1 MVETKVIDIDI
12 IEQTQETKNLI
23 IKGKS
28 KLFPVMRI
36 PLENLQYNKLN
47 GRIAT
52 WISEYLSNEGEFPED
67 SERANEIIEGFIES
81 SNPDLLKKTKNNIE
95 LFDQQVNIELFDQQE
110 AAVVLKNGIIVDGNR
125 RFTAL
130 RQLSREGKGQNFN
143 YIKAVLLDSEEYTQ
157 KEIKTLELNLQHA
170 KEERVDYN
178 PIDRLVD
185 IYRDLIAY
193 DAPFTAAEYARE
205 IASTEKMVSQ
215 EMEVSQLMVDYLD
228 YIGQPLMFHIAR
240 QQKIDGPL
248 REAHRILK
256 SKKLEDDDREAARDV
271 IFASIASLDGD
282 VTRKIRDMKNV
293 VQDVDMLGKV
303 VKELDETLDNIDAH
317 FREEKVVKTTQQT
330 HTVNVPSEAKNKVI
344 EVTSRYAERKK
355 LSSAQKAPIES
366 LKKSLD
372 RINDIDSDAVVRM
385 SSDDIEEFAEL
396 VNQIQERLDSFK
408 VLTNAN

>member
-1 MVETKVIDIDI
+1 M
-12 IEQTQETKNLI
+12 
-23 IKGKS
+23 
-28 KLFPVMRI
+28 
-36 PLENLQYNKLN
+36 
-47 GRIAT
+47 
-52 WISEYLSNEGEFPED
+52 
-67 SERANEIIEGFIES
+67 
-81 SNPDLLKKTKNNIE
+81 
-95 LFDQQVNIELFDQQE
+95 
-110 AAVVLKNGIIVDGNR
+110 VLKNGIIVDGNR

>member
-81 SNPDLLKKTKNNIE
+81 SNPDLLKKTKN
-95 LFDQQVNIELFDQQE
+95 NIELFDQQE

-240 QQKIDGPL
+240 QQKLDGPL

>member
-1 MVETKVIDIDI
+1 MIDIDI

-81 SNPDLLKKTKNNIE
+81 SNPDLLKKTKN
-95 LFDQQVNIELFDQQE
+95 NIELFDQQE

-248 REAHRILK
+248 REARRILK

>member
-1 MVETKVIDIDI
+1 MIDIDI

-81 SNPDLLKKTKNNIE
+81 SNPDLLKKTKN
-95 LFDQQVNIELFDQQE
+95 NIELFDQQE

>member
-81 SNPDLLKKTKNNIE
+81 SNPDLLKKTKN
-95 LFDQQVNIELFDQQE
+95 NIELFDQQE

-293 VQDVDMLGKV
+293 VQDADMLGKV

>member
-1 MVETKVIDIDI
+1 MVEMKMIDTNT

-23 IKGKS
+23 IKGKT

-36 PLENLQYNKLN
+36 PLEELQYNKLN

-67 SERANEIIEGFIES
+67 SEKANGIIEGFIES
-81 SNPDLLKKTKNNIE
+81 SNPDLLKKTKN
-95 LFDQQVNIELFDQQE
+95 NIELFDQQE

-130 RQLSREGKGQNFN
+130 RQLSREGKGQKFN

-185 IYRDLIAY
+185 IYRDLIAD

-205 IASTEKMVSQ
+205 IASTEKAVSQ

-240 QQKIDGPL
+240 QQKLDGPL

-256 SKKLEDDDREAARDV
+256 SKKIEDDDRESARDV

-293 VQDVDMLGKV
+293 VQDADMLGKV
-303 VKELDETLDNIDAH
+303 VKELDETLDDIDAH
-317 FREEKVVKTTQQT
+317 FREEEVVKTAQQT
-330 HTVNVPSEAKNKVI
+330 HAVNVPSEAKNKVV
-344 EVTSRYAERKK
+344 EVTSRYTERKK

-372 RINDIDSDAVVRM
+372 RINDVDSDAVVRM
-385 SSDDIEEFAEL
+385 SSDDIEEFAEYI
-396 VNQIQERLDSFK
+396 NQIQERLDSLK
-408 VLTNAN
+408 GLTNAN

>member
-81 SNPDLLKKTKNNIE
+81 SNPDLLKKTKN
-95 LFDQQVNIELFDQQE
+95 NIELFDQQE

-303 VKELDETLDNIDAH
+303 VKELDKTLDNIDAH